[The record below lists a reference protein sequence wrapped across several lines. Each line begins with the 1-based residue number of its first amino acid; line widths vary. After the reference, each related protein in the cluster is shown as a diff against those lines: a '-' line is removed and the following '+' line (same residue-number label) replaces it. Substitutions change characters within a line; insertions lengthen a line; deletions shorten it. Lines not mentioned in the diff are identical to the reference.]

1 MSCDIKYNDI
11 CFSIQKVSRIT
22 KEHYVFIGNI
32 EGNILNI
39 LKKLEN
45 RNKILKEEIILLKKN
60 FKDDYMD
67 WINIVKNN
75 IKINFIPNKIYI
87 DDSINEIRKKIF
99 AYCSNPDK
107 KNYILPENQELW
119 IIKNNGQKEIIG
131 YYYENSKSKQKD
143 ILEPHI
149 IKDFVKNNLLNF
161 DDDDR
166 KKNTSEN
173 SMLVY
178 DLFEDFNIKHKVIYF
193 SDAKDEE
200 IFLKN
205 KGIIINENI
214 INKYFKKYWP
224 YINLSYNI
232 EEVKNNYF
240 LLNDYYYKENYIFDL
255 INNIEINSNI
265 FGSCNILNS
274 VLAVDKNI
282 YNTNENDKYIDLFP
296 VFDYLRENR
305 INNNTP
311 FIKYSDE
318 TLEYPFSIISK
329 EAIDES
335 KISKKLLLDWIGINI
350 DESERK
356 KNGII
361 IKRFLREYNNKPIYS
376 TIIINKKGNLEIK
389 TSFES
394 NFNANFND
402 IENTIKDSKKFIE
415 DINKNRLTK
424 KRDEIE
430 KIETPDVEFNDGKVT
445 FKNNTKI
452 TFMNI
457 IIPLKLSKS
466 LDFKKLAEFSKKFPY
481 FLSEFPKDTLKKN
494 NIEKTETSIKFKY
507 KRVSGFANMN
517 DILLDI
523 DILKQKHDKEPSFI
537 IKSLEKKY
545 QKSVDELKGYL
556 LEWEKKYSSSKT
568 LKVASQYKTGILVNI
583 TNSNI
588 LIYGITQIYQIS
600 LVYKFFVTFLNLF
613 INYDNLIKDKTFKQ
627 IFQSKNIN
635 SIDYENSYEINEN
648 VKLDL
653 DQIYDLEYNSEEDY
667 LLDEEY
673 NILNKIYN
681 EPEEIETLNYH
692 KGIIGLANDSEIDP
706 NIRLTCDDPIPE
718 KDTCE
723 DFCNDEKYFLR
734 RLQRY
739 DNKLFK
745 PKTSKKDSFSQYSKG
760 CQQSY
765 RQPIVLPYDPETNT
779 HIKRDSY
786 SYSIKYSSE
795 PEVFNR
801 WYICPK
807 IWCPYCEIPISQ
819 SEIDPKTIRTR
830 TTKGDGGKCTV
841 AVCPNG
847 NHQVFIRENDKKVFT
862 FPGFLTKAHHPQ
874 GLCMPCC
881 FLLSQDNPKS
891 GSYQAFKKCIGDD
904 IENTGVKEGQIYIL
918 GKGVPIEKDRY
929 GRLPIEIA
937 RILKT
942 NLETGYLGYKSGY
955 LRKGIKQDKNN
966 YFLNAICDILSCDK
980 NNISINVTK
989 IKHLLI
995 EKLDINLFNS
1005 LHSGNLPNIFY
1016 NPKEQ
1021 YTSFENFKNY
1031 ILNQNSNHIYLWD
1044 LLQRNNILFE
1054 KGVNIFIFE
1063 NNNLLCPKGEN
1074 IKYFYDTSKKSILL
1088 LKMKENYEPI
1098 YFLEGD
1104 GKGALTTCVF
1114 DYKNEEIKKLFEISF
1129 NGCTNKYNIDW
1140 ISLLKDNIKKY
1151 DLNIDNLVIDN
1162 GDDLQTTL
1170 NELLIN
1176 IKNKKLDNGFLPN
1189 TQYIDSYNK
1198 VFALKLNNGLYLP
1211 ISPSKLIEKIKY
1223 LYINNINDID
1233 KISFNDTIKFT
1244 NIIVKKTN
1252 LKCNITHKILDLK
1265 FKKYIIALV
1274 NQNNRF
1280 IPIKETINSDKKL
1293 KISNL
1298 NYYSDLDES
1307 LVNKIKKPDLRVEI
1321 INKKNFE
1328 DETYIR
1334 MKFELSKFLQIKENS
1349 KYMDTIINIINSDD
1363 KNIIKNREKIYN
1375 ILKKI
1380 FSELVLIKN
1389 VNIDY
1394 NDYVT
1399 PNKRMPCFLRN
1410 KKNKNNIQFS
1420 CESDPHCINVNNS
1433 CKLFINEKNLLD
1445 SRQKINNYEFYLAK
1459 IVDEILR
1466 FKLKRN
1472 EILNDNIPIIINKE
1486 LIQENPNKYIIIHTN
1501 NFVEINNIIN
1511 NLFDS
1516 NNGVFIDSRNL
1527 YEEINTKEIAFKKDK
1542 YLKSNFS
1549 LIQNNKVEEL
1559 SVFWSKLLKNNYK
1572 VKLDE
1577 INNNVYSI
1585 IKFILNLDELKN
1597 NNYNTITTSI
1607 IKNKIINYF
1616 RNIIMKKNN
1625 NILDNIIKLYKYD
1638 GTKIFKYITS
1648 INSLIEEILND
1659 SYYGSEADLEYI
1671 SKIFNINIFVLDK
1684 RIKKNNKGLKIY
1696 ESNNKNY
1703 TILLY
1708 KSVVFENINYNIIQ
1722 QKNKI
1727 LVKINEL
1734 PQKFI
1739 EYAYN

>member
-11 CFSIQKVSRIT
+11 CFSIQKVSRNT
-22 KEHYVFIGNI
+22 KEHYVFIGST
-32 EGNILNI
+32 ERNILNI

-45 RNKILKEEIILLKKN
+45 RNKILKEEIIILKKH
-60 FKDDYMD
+60 FKDYYND

-75 IKINFIPNKIYI
+75 IKINFISNKIYI

-99 AYCSNPDK
+99 VYCSNPDK

-119 IIKNNGQKEIIG
+119 IIQNNGKKEIIG
-131 YYYENSKSKQKD
+131 YYYENSKSKEKD

-149 IKDFVKNNLLNF
+149 IKDFVKNNLLKF
-161 DDDDR
+161 DYDNR

-178 DLFEDFNIKHKVIYF
+178 DLFEDFNISHKVIYF

-200 IFLKN
+200 LFLRN
-205 KGIIINENI
+205 KGIVINETI

-232 EEVKNNYF
+232 DEIKNNYF
-240 LLNDYYYKENYIFDL
+240 LLKDYYFKENYIFDL
-255 INNIEINSNI
+255 INNIEINPNI
-265 FGSCNILNS
+265 FGSCNILNA
-274 VLAVDKNI
+274 VLIVDKNI
-282 YNTNENDKYIDLFP
+282 NDDNDKFIDLFP
-296 VFDYLRENR
+296 VFDYLREN
-305 INNNTP
+305 IIDNITP

-318 TLEYPFSIISK
+318 TLDYPFSIISK
-329 EAIDES
+329 KAVDENR
-335 KISKKLLLDWIGINI
+335 ISKKLLFGWIGINI
-350 DESERK
+350 EENERK
-356 KNGII
+356 QNGII
-361 IKRFLREYNNKPIYS
+361 IKRFLREYNNKPVYS
-376 TIIINKKGNLEIK
+376 TILINKKGNLEIK
-389 TSFES
+389 VSFEGI
-394 NFNANFND
+394 FNATFYD
-402 IENTIKDSKKFIE
+402 IINTIKDCKKIIE

-424 KRDEIE
+424 KKDELE
-430 KIETPDVEFNDGKVT
+430 KIELPDLEFNDGKVI

-452 TFMNI
+452 IFINVL
-457 IIPLKLSKS
+457 IPLKLSKA

-481 FLSEFPKDTLKKN
+481 FLSEFPKNTLKKDDN
-494 NIEKTETSIKFKY
+494 TKIETSIKFKY

-523 DILKQKHDKEPSFI
+523 DILKQKYDKDPSII

-588 LIYGITQIYQIS
+588 LIYGITQVYQIS

-613 INYDNLIKDKTFKQ
+613 IDYDNFMKDKTFKEV
-627 IFQSKNIN
+627 FHSKNIN
-635 SIDYENSYEINEN
+635 SVDYQNSYEIDEN
-648 VKLDL
+648 VKLNLNQIYNLDYDL
-653 DQIYDLEYNSEEDY
+653 DEDY

-673 NILNKIYN
+673 NTLNKIIDK
-681 EPEEIETLNYH
+681 PPEIETFNYEQV
-692 KGIIGLANDSEIDP
+692 ISGLASDSEIGTDV
-706 NIRLTCDDPIPE
+706 RLKCDDAIIE
-718 KDTCE
+718 KDTCA

-739 DNKLFK
+739 DNKLFR
-745 PKTSKKDSFSQYSKG
+745 PKTSKKNLSSQYSKG

-765 RQPIVLPYDPETNT
+765 RQPIVLPYDPKTNT

-795 PEVFNR
+795 PELFNR

-819 SEIDPKTIRTR
+819 ADIDPKSIRTR
-830 TTKGDGGKCTV
+830 TTKGDGGKCTI
-841 AVCPNG
+841 ALCPNG
-847 NHQVFIRENDKKVFT
+847 DHQVFIRENDKKVFS

-891 GSYQAFKKCIGDD
+891 SSYQAFKKCIGDD
-904 IENTGVKEGQIYIL
+904 IENISIKEGQIYIL
-918 GKGVPIEKDRY
+918 GKGVPIEKNRY
-929 GRLPIEIA
+929 GRLPIEIS

-989 IKHLLI
+989 MKHLLV
-995 EKLDINLFNS
+995 EKLDNVLFDS
-1005 LHSGNLPNIFY
+1005 LHSGNLPNIFH
-1016 NPKEQ
+1016 NPKER

-1031 ILNQNSNHIYLWD
+1031 ILNQNIDHIYLWD

-1054 KGVNIFIFE
+1054 NGVNIFIFE

-1074 IKYFYDTSKKSILL
+1074 IKYFYDTSKRSILL

-1129 NGCTNKYNIDW
+1129 NGCINKYNIDW
-1140 ISLLKDNIKKY
+1140 MSLLNDNIKKY
-1151 DLNIDNLVIDN
+1151 DLNIDNLVINN

-1176 IKNKKLDNGFLPN
+1176 IKNKKLDNGFLLN

-1211 ISPSKLIEKIKY
+1211 VSPSKLIEKIKY
-1223 LYINNINDID
+1223 LHVNNINDID
-1233 KISFNDTIKFT
+1233 KISFSDYIKFT
-1244 NIIVKKTN
+1244 NNIAKKTN
-1252 LKCNITHKILDLK
+1252 LKCVITHKILDLK
-1265 FKKYIIALV
+1265 YKKNIIALV

-1280 IPIKETINSDKKL
+1280 IPIKEVINNDKSL
-1293 KISNL
+1293 KVSNL

-1307 LVNKIKKPDLRVEI
+1307 LVNKIKKPDSRVEV

-1349 KYMDTIINIINSDD
+1349 KYMSDIMIIINSDD

-1375 ILKKI
+1375 VLKKI

-1389 VNIDY
+1389 INIDY

-1399 PNKRMPCFLRN
+1399 PNKRMPCFLRV

-1420 CESDPHCINVNNS
+1420 CDSDPHCINVNNS

-1445 SRQKINNYEFYLAK
+1445 PRQKINNYEFYLAK
-1459 IVDEILR
+1459 IVDELLR

-1486 LIQENPNKYIIIHTN
+1486 LIQENPNKYIIIHSG

-1511 NLFDS
+1511 NLFD
-1516 NNGVFIDSRNL
+1516 NHNGVFIDSRNL

-1559 SVFWSKLLKNNYK
+1559 SVFWIKLLKNNYK

-1577 INNNVYSI
+1577 TNNNVYPI
-1585 IKFILNLDELKN
+1585 IKFILNLDEFKN
-1597 NNYNTITTSI
+1597 NNYNTITTNV

-1616 RNIIMKKNN
+1616 KNIIMKKNN
-1625 NILDNIIKLYKYD
+1625 NVIENIIKLYKSD
-1638 GTKIFKYITS
+1638 GTKIFKYIIS
-1648 INSLIEEILND
+1648 IDSLIEEILND
-1659 SYYGSEADLEYI
+1659 NYYGSEADLEYI

-1684 RIKKNNKGLKIY
+1684 RIKKNNKGFKLY
-1696 ESNNKNY
+1696 GFNTKNY
-1703 TILLY
+1703 TILIY
-1708 KSVVFENINYNIIQ
+1708 KSVVFDNIYYNIIQ
-1722 QKNKI
+1722 QRNKVI
-1727 LVKINEL
+1727 FKMSEL

-1739 EYAYN
+1739 EYISN